1 MRNVFLTSIVAALA
15 LSATSAVADEVEYP
29 VQEKVFAT
37 RLDSEPIVTPDVT
50 YLGAHAVVVK
60 DSPGPARGFVASY
73 EDVQYLTDVP
83 LPTKAAPR
91 CDPNHAVMVASACL
105 HR

>member
-1 MRNVFLTSIVAALA
+1 MRNVFLASFAAAIALA
-15 LSATSAVADEVEYP
+15 ATSARADEVEYP

-37 RLDSEPIVTPDVT
+37 RLDSEPIVTSDVT

-60 DSPGPARGFVASY
+60 DSPGPARGLVAAY
-73 EDVQYLTDVP
+73 EDVQYPIDVP
-83 LPTKAAPR
+83 LPTKAAPH
-91 CDPNHAVMVASACL
+91 CDPSHAVMVASTCL